1 MKLQFP
7 KSMSTF
13 LDLYN
18 TKDVVKMSLQRLY
31 GNHIVPSQTNVVYD
45 TAAIVMVIYLR
56 LINCENLFLD
66 CTKP

>member
-45 TAAIVMVIYLR
+45 TAAIVMVI
-56 LINCENLFLD
+56 ICV
-66 CTKP
+66 